1 MYNTLPRKNIKITS
15 YTLKGEQKPKINLS
29 LYESDL
35 IIETYEPT
43 VFCYKA
49 AKKKYKKMKQ
59 NFRRYLV

>member
-1 MYNTLPRKNIKITS
+1 MACLI
-15 YTLKGEQKPKINLS
+15 KGEQKPKINLS

-49 AKKKYKKMKQ
+49 VKKIKKLKHY
-59 NFRRYLV
+59 FRRHLV